1 VAAGLV
7 TTVCSR
13 NVTQCK
19 RSSGPEPTGWRAVD
33 RFRDVANLANRRQAD
48 VRAAARN
55 LNYKFAYEPSET
67 AHRTRSPR
75 TQRQWRLSA
84 RPSAPHPP
92 VARSSRPRPGYFRR
106 VLGRRSYLLEPDDL
120 VYRASIVVL
129 TQGHLTLTNSQYVAL
144 AQQLARSTS
153 GVPGFGNQSILQ
165 WVHLA
170 NGNWVSEKNP
180 GYPFLA
186 APFQALGM
194 LRLAPLFF
202 GGLAC
207 LGHYLGARRW
217 LGRWGGTWA
226 VG

>member
-1 VAAGLV
+1 MSPQKQLTELV
-7 TTVCSR
+7 PLALNDSGDSR
-13 NVTQCK
+13 
-19 RSSGPEPTGWRAVD
+19 RGPAPPI
-33 RFRDVANLANRRQAD
+33 RRW
-48 VRAAARN
+48 RAAAV
-55 LNYKFAYEPSET
+55 LALGIFAVFWAVVLT
-67 AHRTRSPR
+67 K
-75 TQRQWRLSA
+75 
-84 RPSAPHPP
+84 APQ
-92 VARSSRPRPGYFRR
+92 
-106 VLGRRSYLLEPDDL
+106 LLEPDDL